1 MPRVKRG
8 TLRTK
13 KRRKILRAAKGFL
26 HKRKSRIREA
36 RQALFKAGQYAYRD
50 RRKKKAVFRALW
62 HTQMNAALRLA
73 GTTYSVFAHQ
83 LRAKNVTLNR
93 KMLAELA
100 REHPKEFLSVVS
112 SVLGSKAERPGS

>member
-1 MPRVKRG
+1 MARVKRG

-13 KRRKILRAAKGFL
+13 KRRKILRATKGFF
-26 HKRKSRIREA
+26 HKRKSHIREA

-50 RRKKKAVFRALW
+50 RRKKKAIFRALW
-62 HTQMNAALRLA
+62 HTQMNAALRHA
-73 GTTYSVFAHQ
+73 GTTYSVFMHQ

-100 REHPKEFLSVVS
+100 KTHPAVFRNVVS
-112 SVLGSKAERPGS
+112 TIMDRETTP

>member
-8 TLRTK
+8 TIHTK
-13 KRRKILRAAKGFL
+13 KRRKILRATKGFF
-26 HKRKSRIREA
+26 HKRKSSLREA

-62 HTQMNAALRLA
+62 HVQMNAALRAA

-83 LRAKNVTLNR
+83 LRTKNVTLNR
-93 KMLAELA
+93 KMLSTLA
-100 REHPKEFLSVVS
+100 REQPLVFKKIVEFVRS
-112 SVLGSKAERPGS
+112 A

>member
-1 MPRVKRG
+1 MSRVKRG

-50 RRKKKAVFRALW
+50 RRKKKTVFRALW
-62 HTQMNAALRLA
+62 HAQMNAALRLN
-73 GTTYSVFAHQ
+73 GTTYSAFAHQ
-83 LRAKNVTLNR
+83 LRVQNVILNR
-93 KMLAELA
+93 KICAELA
-100 REHPKEFLSVVS
+100 REHPEVFTNVVS
-112 SVLGSKAERPGS
+112 FLLGSKVERPGS